1 MNREKNERI
10 KWKEKKGETEN
21 LPNSD
26 AETKE
31 IAGGACAVQGGC
43 PSSICIIFYQPN
55 AIQTA
60 LAGLVEYASSKPPK
74 RVCLERST
82 GAAVQVARPP
92 EYPTKE
98 S

>member
-1 MNREKNERI
+1 MNREKNERS

-43 PSSICIIFYQPN
+43 PSSICFIFYQPN
-55 AIQTA
+55 AAQTA
-60 LAGLVEYASSKPPK
+60 LRLAGLVECASSKPPK
-74 RVCLERST
+74 RVCLEGST
-82 GAAVQVARPP
+82 GAPVQVARPP
-92 EYPTKE
+92 E
-98 S
+98 